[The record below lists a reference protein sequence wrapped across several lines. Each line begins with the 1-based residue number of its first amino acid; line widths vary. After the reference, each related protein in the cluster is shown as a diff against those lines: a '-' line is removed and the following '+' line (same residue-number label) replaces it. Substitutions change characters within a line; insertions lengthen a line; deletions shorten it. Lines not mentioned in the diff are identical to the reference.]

1 MREEAVVSISLV
13 GLALS
18 LTCSSVTG
26 VVAHAH
32 TGTQTERWV
41 LLPRRAKE
49 RQGEGWTLRSWRI
62 ACTSRCVTS
71 SSSMHSIVSPT
82 HTHPARAAALPAAS
96 ASILIC
102 VFVTLPLCLVTCFV
116 CRQTES
122 PLALYAF
129 GLRKTKAPAVTTP
142 HTFLCLLIHTC
153 LTSIHLDN
161 LCRIHSSR
169 DTHVVSTIE
178 CLL

>member
-1 MREEAVVSISLV
+1 LREEAVVSISLV
-13 GLALS
+13 GLVLS
-18 LTCSSVTG
+18 LACSSVTG
-26 VVAHAH
+26 AVAHAH

-71 SSSMHSIVSPT
+71 SSSMHSIVLPT

-96 ASILIC
+96 ASFLIG

-116 CRQTES
+116 CRQTVS

-129 GLRKTKAPAVTTP
+129 GLRKT
-142 HTFLCLLIHTC
+142 HQRSLH
-153 LTSIHLDN
+153 HM
-161 LCRIHSSR
+161 HSFAF
-169 DTHVVSTIE
+169 
-178 CLL
+178 